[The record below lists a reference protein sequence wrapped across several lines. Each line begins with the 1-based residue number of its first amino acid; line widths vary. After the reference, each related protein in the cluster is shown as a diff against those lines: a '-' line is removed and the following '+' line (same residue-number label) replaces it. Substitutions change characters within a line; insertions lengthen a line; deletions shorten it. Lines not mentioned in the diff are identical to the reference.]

1 MKIER
6 SPSKMQV
13 ISRVPSSR
21 GFNTDSEREDAVPPR
36 LTPLSIPDQ
45 HNRSASSRF
54 VIPEAHTHQDD
65 EEVQL
70 LTLRDFDPRVR
81 VRIGGLVTAR
91 SVKYLGNLASKISDQ
106 ETRDSW
112 WTELREEIRSHAK
125 ILCCTHVCGYLEA
138 STIHEDTCIL
148 SITGTACTIRGL
160 PDLSLQNQLRLWDN
174 PWNGLHDDEAV
185 LNLDSE
191 VSRSHRNPDFADLDS
206 KERKATRR
214 KERVDRRLRR
224 AAAREVRKDPS
235 TGDRI
240 EDVTVNNGTFRTM
253 KNEVGLEEKQR
264 VRRRMIRA
272 RDAKPCSYCHV
283 PYHHRLAPFTNM
295 KLVPCLLCGRKWVP
309 ECLLAT
315 CERKSRQ
322 LEISIL

>member
-1 MKIER
+1 VKIER
-6 SPSKMQV
+6 NQAKLQAL
-13 ISRVPSSR
+13 SRVPSSR
-21 GFNTDSEREDAVPPR
+21 GLNTDSDREDARTPP
-36 LTPLSIPDQ
+36 LTPLSIPEQ
-45 HNRSASSRF
+45 HSRSASSRF

-160 PDLSLQNQLRLWDN
+160 PDLSLPNQLRLFDN
-174 PWNGLHDDEAV
+174 PWAELNNEETV
-185 LNLDSE
+185 VNLDTD
-191 VSRSHRNPDFADLDS
+191 VPHSHRHSDFADPNS
-206 KERKATRR
+206 KERKVTRR

-224 AAAREVRKDPS
+224 AAVRESRRGPRAS
-235 TGDRI
+235 TTGAI
-240 EDVTVNNGTFRTM
+240 EDVALSDGSFRTL
-253 KNEVGLEEKQR
+253 KG
-264 VRRRMIRA
+264 RRRIIRA

-315 CERKSRQ
+315 CERKSH
-322 LEISIL
+322 

>member
-1 MKIER
+1 MQARTYGTCVKIER
-6 SPSKMQV
+6 NQV
-13 ISRVPSSR
+13 KLQALSRVPSSR
-21 GFNTDSEREDAVPPR
+21 GLNTDSDREDAGTPR
-36 LTPLSIPDQ
+36 LTPLSIPEQ
-45 HNRSASSRF
+45 HSRSASSRF

-174 PWNGLHDDEAV
+174 PWSELNNEETV
-185 LNLDSE
+185 VNLDTD
-191 VSRSHRNPDFADLDS
+191 VPHSHRHSDFVDPNS

-224 AAAREVRKDPS
+224 AAVRESRRGPRAS
-235 TGDRI
+235 TTGAI
-240 EDVTVNNGTFRTM
+240 EDVPVSNGSFRTL
-253 KNEVGLEEKQR
+253 KG
-264 VRRRMIRA
+264 RRRIIRA

-315 CERKSRQ
+315 CERKSR
-322 LEISIL
+322 